1 MAIDD
6 ESPELRKTQLT
17 SSRLEEIVF
26 RTEIK
31 LQSRAA
37 FRE

>member
-1 MAIDD
+1 MAVDD
-6 ESPELRKTQLT
+6 ENPDLRKTQLT

-31 LQSRAA
+31 LQCRAA